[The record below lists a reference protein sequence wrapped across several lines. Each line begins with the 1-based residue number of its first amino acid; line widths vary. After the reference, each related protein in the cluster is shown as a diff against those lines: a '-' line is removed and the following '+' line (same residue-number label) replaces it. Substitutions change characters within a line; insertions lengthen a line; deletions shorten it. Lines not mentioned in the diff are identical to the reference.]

1 MSMKAKK
8 LIEKIKEYHFE
19 FRHITVL
26 FLILFAFQLIISF
39 INKASIKSFL
49 NNTQE
54 WYQKDSA
61 EEIANLTTTSIELV
75 LESIDPRTELSKEKQ
90 KKIIQSF
97 DIIFSQQQL
106 KHNIEGLYI
115 IVSSGNELYAIDDGK
130 TLFSFLLGNK
140 QIAKTMDKNK
150 LSVLE
155 MYKKIKNELSSKEQI
170 KSIITDKKTF
180 NIFVPFVLRG
190 EYIGAVYMKN
200 TPDFSFISNQVISN
214 YDETSII
221 YLSLILFGL
230 LAMYFISSYTVKERD
245 EAQKMLFD
253 EHKVNLKKQI
263 NYEKELIF
271 TKRIYH
277 THHKAEKIMGFIKED
292 LRKLSPENIND
303 VKYRVSKYSNFISRV
318 IYDMKWYDPPLQTIR
333 NQMFKTNLNEVI
345 KFIVDNIFLQVS
357 SKSNAYEIKLET
369 DTNLPL
375 VPINEFVVWEI
386 IEPLI
391 QNSIDHGG
399 EGNLIIKCKTI
410 FDQNLKKSY
419 IIIKDNGKGISP
431 ELLEAGS
438 NGIKN
443 IFIENITTKNTGLQ
457 NSGYGCYIAYEIT
470 KRCGWDIDAINLEAG
485 GCRFTI
491 TIPN

>member
-1 MSMKAKK
+1 MKTNK
-8 LIEKIKEYHFE
+8 IVEKVKEYHFE
-19 FRHITVL
+19 FKHVTVL

-49 NNTQE
+49 NSTQE

-75 LESIDPRTELSKEKQ
+75 LESIDSQSELTKEKQ
-90 KKIIQSF
+90 RKVIQSF

-115 IVSSGNELYAIDDGK
+115 LVNSGDDVYAIDDGK
-130 TLFSFLLGNK
+130 TLFSFLLDHK
-140 QIAKTMDKNK
+140 QIERTTDKNK
-150 LSVLE
+150 LSVIG
-155 MYKKIKNELSSKEQI
+155 MYKKIKNELSSTEQI

-190 EYIGAVYMKN
+190 EFIGAVYMKN

-245 EAQKMLFD
+245 EAQKLLFD
-253 EHKVNLKKQI
+253 EHETNIKKQI
-263 NYEKELIF
+263 TYEKELIF

-292 LRKLSPENIND
+292 LRMLSPENIND

-333 NQMFKTNLNEVI
+333 NQIFRTNLNEVI
-345 KFIVDNIFLQVS
+345 KFIVDNIFLRIS
-357 SKSNAYEIKLET
+357 TKSNAYEIKLET
-369 DTNLPL
+369 DPNLPV
-375 VPINEFVVWEI
+375 VPVNEFVVWEI

-399 EGNLIIKCKTI
+399 EGNLIISCKTI
-410 FDQNLKKSY
+410 FDESKRKSY
-419 IIIKDNGKGISP
+419 VIIEDNGRGIAP
-431 ELLEAGS
+431 ELLKINS

-443 IFIENITTKNTGLQ
+443 VFIENTTTKNTGLQ

-470 KRCGWDIDAINLEAG
+470 KRCGWDIDAINLETG

-491 TIPN
+491 TINN